1 MLTPLAAHPSLERG
15 VLPNGLR
22 YAILPLAVVPWS
34 AAPWSR
40 RRVAVHLEVH
50 VGSIDEGEHER
61 GYAHLLEHVSFMGSR
76 RRLRLSGT
84 GSRLAALTDFHTTSY
99 SAEVTMPG
107 TCP

>member
-1 MLTPLAAHPSLERG
+1 MLTFGTNPSLERG

-22 YAILPLAVVPWS
+22 YAILPITT
-34 AAPWSR
+34 APWTSQ

-50 VGSIDEGEHER
+50 VGSIDEDENEQGF
-61 GYAHLLEHVSFMGSR
+61 AHLLEHVSFMGSR

-99 SAEVTMPG
+99 SAEVLST
-107 TCP
+107 